1 MRARSRHPK
10 LGCATPHLLATAPAV
25 GDDDP
30 GKVDTGDHRQR
41 RAQQARDV
49 GDVQRVD
56 RGCVYLYEC
65 LVRVG
70 LRHCFG
76 TNCQRLRRR
85 TALLD
90 YDRVHLRDACG
101 GHSGLLSSR
110 WLAYGVAPSDVS
122 APRMLDAVW
131 APSSLRRRTKAG
143 PTSCSGGV
151 GWSRGSLGERLLA
164 PRGPGSDRRG
174 GDDGE
179 EHESA
184 CGEECGVEAERQRL
198 VDWVMGGDEVVGPAG
213 CDRRQYGESER
224 SADLLG
230 CVDEA

>member
-10 LGCATPHLLATAPAV
+10 LGCATPHLLATALAV

-30 GKVDTGDHRQR
+30 GKIDTGDHRQR

-49 GDVQRVD
+49 GDVERVN

-65 LVRVG
+65 LAWAG
-70 LRHCFG
+70 LRYCFR

-110 WLAYGVAPSDVS
+110 WLAYRVAPSDVS

-131 APSSLRRRTKAG
+131 ALSSLCRRTKAG
-143 PTSCSGGV
+143 PTAGHGIAWASVS
-151 GWSRGSLGERLLA
+151 WRLAARVPIVPAAMMARSTNPPAARKALWK
-164 PRGPGSDRRG
+164 PSV
-174 GDDGE
+174 
-179 EHESA
+179 SA
-184 CGEECGVEAERQRL
+184 
-198 VDWVMGGDEVVGPAG
+198 
-213 CDRRQYGESER
+213 
-224 SADLLG
+224 
-230 CVDEA
+230 

>member
-10 LGCATPHLLATAPAV
+10 LGCATPHLLATALPV

-30 GKVDTGDHRQR
+30 GKVDTGDHRER

-49 GDVQRVD
+49 GDVERVNC
-56 RGCVYLYEC
+56 GCVYLYEC
-65 LVRVG
+65 LAWAG
-70 LRHCFG
+70 LRHRFG
-76 TNCQRLRRR
+76 TNCQRLCRR

-110 WLAYGVAPSDVS
+110 WLACRVAPSDVS
-122 APRMLDAVW
+122 APRMLDAAW
-131 APSSLRRRTKAG
+131 ALSHRRRTKAG

-174 GDDGE
+174 SDDRE
-179 EHESA
+179 EHEST

-198 VDWVMGGDEVVGPAG
+198 VDW
-213 CDRRQYGESER
+213 
-224 SADLLG
+224 
-230 CVDEA
+230 

>member
-1 MRARSRHPK
+1 MRARSRHPE
-10 LGCATPHLLATAPAV
+10 LGCATPHLLATALAV

-56 RGCVYLYEC
+56 RGCVYLYEG

-110 WLAYGVAPSDVS
+110 WLAYGVAPSD
-122 APRMLDAVW
+122 AAW
-131 APSSLRRRTKAG
+131 ASV
-143 PTSCSGGV
+143 C
-151 GWSRGSLGERLLA
+151 WRLLA
-164 PRGPGSDRRG
+164 RVPIVAAAMMARSTNPPAARNAAWKPSV
-174 GDDGE
+174 
-179 EHESA
+179 SA
-184 CGEECGVEAERQRL
+184 
-198 VDWVMGGDEVVGPAG
+198 WSVG
-213 CDRRQYGESER
+213 
-224 SADLLG
+224 
-230 CVDEA
+230 